1 MYKKEF
7 IQQFLPAAQA
17 AGEHFKLN
25 PVVILA
31 QAAIESGWGESV
43 LCKVYHNYFG
53 ITGYGKSNIYW
64 NGNKT
69 EPGEKSHLQFR
80 IYPTPQ
86 QSFFDFARLIT
97 TAYPFAAAMSFHPEA
112 YAKEISYSHYISEM
126 NGDNRADYQKMLV
139 NISKYITGIISGIT
153 H

>member
-1 MYKKEF
+1 MNKKEF

-31 QAAIESGWGESV
+31 QAAVESGWGESD

-69 EPGEKSHLQFR
+69 EPGVKSHLQFR
-80 IYPTPQ
+80 IYTMPQ

-97 TAYPFAAAMSFHPEA
+97 TAYPLAAAMSYHPEA

-126 NGDNRADYQKMLV
+126 NGDNRADYQQMLES
-139 NISKYITGIISGIT
+139 ISQYIKQTLKNDLS
-153 H
+153 

>member
-1 MYKKEF
+1 MHKKEF

-17 AGEHFKLN
+17 AGEHYKLN

-31 QAAIESGWGESV
+31 QAAVESGWGESD

-64 NGNKT
+64 NGGKT

-80 IYPTPQ
+80 IYPMPQ

-97 TAYPFAAAMSFHPEA
+97 TAYPFAAAMSYHPEA
-112 YAKEISYSHYISEM
+112 YA
-126 NGDNRADYQKMLV
+126 
-139 NISKYITGIISGIT
+139 
-153 H
+153 